1 MSLKNS
7 NYICFFI
14 LFLILL
20 FKIINNT
27 PPPDIGPP
35 KDHDPFNLDDEF
47 FPPPFEEDFLDNH
60 KGKRN
65 ETKRNIDIKI
75 KINNKKKTLKELRE
89 KTQEIIK
96 KNYDSKN
103 LLEKYNFYYFIISI
117 VNIIFILII
126 ISLILCKFYIYS
138 KQNILNS
145 NNLIISILNKNNQI
159 IQNNI
164 ENNYLN
170 KTVISETSF
179 VIPGIN
185 DKPEVE
191 SESFDKSGNVAPTV
205 NNHYENNKV

>member
-1 MSLKNS
+1 MYYITVLCEISLNKN
-7 NYICFFI
+7 C
-14 LFLILL
+14 L
-20 FKIINNT
+20 FK
-27 PPPDIGPP
+27 
-35 KDHDPFNLDDEF
+35 
-47 FPPPFEEDFLDNH
+47 
-60 KGKRN
+60 

-75 KINNKKKTLKELRE
+75 KINNKEKTLKELRE

-96 KNYDSKN
+96 KNNDSKN